1 MWEGRS
7 RNVRLV
13 FAYSFLAGMCRS
25 LWSATVMS
33 TYIYLLTGSE
43 ARVGYVT
50 GIQGTAQALAAPLG
64 ALVSDKRGRV
74 HALRVGGA
82 AGLLSVA
89 ATAAAVAYAE
99 SRDAGGSGDSGSG
112 SGGGPFA
119 VLCCAMAAWGVT
131 WAVADPGVEA
141 LFADCVP
148 CGQRSGVYTA
158 KYVLTLLSSAAG
170 PLVSIIL
177 FVLLGDVWTT
187 RDCAAVI
194 LVGVCLAAVPN
205 VVLFAF
211 RAPPPPPLLSITSGV
226 DRAADDDLS
235 KPLLPAHAA
244 EDVAH
249 DAARDC
255 EGGSNAGGAE
265 GGGDAPPARRS
276 TPGSKSAA
284 FAGGANKGAAPL
296 RCGGGGGG
304 GIAVPAAVALSDV
317 MSGLASGMSIRF
329 FPIFFMS
336 DVGLPPVA
344 VSAIYAVSPL
354 LTSAAATAAQRL
366 LAPRLG
372 RAATTVVGIS
382 LLVLICGMRR
392 GSGGSSAQSS
402 AQVAALILVYLVRT
416 ALMNCSKPLTR
427 SIIMDT
433 PPYRDSLRAVTRR
446 PYVVLTCAC
455 PTAAAAAA
463 QVPPAQRARWSAL
476 ESVSTAGWSGSAIV
490 GGLLVERCG
499 MLANFAA
506 TAALQATA
514 LAPLLYVACH
524 EPREVGAGGAAAT
537 ASAAAGAAAAAAAA
551 AHESSGGEGA
561 ALAAGC
567 EVEIG
572 SAAPC
577 AIRPAGAWLLIHGA
591 NAWGAAAAPPGST
604 KALKPLLRPRQQVV
618 PIRGEE
624 RDILMS
630 RIEKELVKPYMKDV
644 ATKREARPRLLLGM
658 NEVIRALER
667 SAAPAGAPAAAAA
680 AAEQC
685 RVRVVLLSVRD
696 VKAPHLVEHVARMAR
711 TKCVPL
717 LVLPNASKPLS
728 ELFATKTLAAMA
740 FRPAPEPTPN
750 SGGRDEGSS
759 AALAGAPAPSDADM
773 ASALMLTRLG
783 GALAAAGALAGG
795 LLLRRASTLAT
806 ATPPSS
812 AFSVAYITSPT
823 AAHAR
828 ELAGKL
834 VRERLA
840 ACVNIVPAVSSVYVW
855 KGELQEDEE
864 VLMMCKTRTA
874 LVKELSE
881 FVVKNHPYEVCE
893 VITTPIL
900 DGNPPYL
907 KWLGEST
914 RQPPPQS

>member
-7 RNVRLV
+7 RTVRLV

-64 ALVSDKRGRV
+64 ALISDKRGRV

-89 ATAAAVAYAE
+89 ATAAAVVYAE
-99 SRDAGGSGDSGSG
+99 SRDAGGRGDADSS
-112 SGGGPFA
+112 SSGGPFA

-141 LFADCVP
+141 LFADSVP

-187 RDCAAVI
+187 HDCAAVI

-205 VVLFAF
+205 AVLFAF
-211 RAPPPPPLLSITSGV
+211 RAPPPPPLLSVTSGV
-226 DRAADDDLS
+226 DSAADEDLS

-265 GGGDAPPARRS
+265 GGGDAPLARRS
-276 TPGSKSAA
+276 AHGSKSAA
-284 FAGGANKGAAPL
+284 FAGGANSKGAASL
-296 RCGGGGGG
+296 RCGDGSSSGSGGSVSS
-304 GIAVPAAVALSDV
+304 IAVPAAVALSDV

-372 RAATTVVGIS
+372 RAATTVSVKVVGIS
-382 LLVLICGMRR
+382 LLVLICAMRR

-402 AQVAALILVYLVRT
+402 AQVAALILVYLART

-433 PPYRDSLRAVTRR
+433 
-446 PYVVLTCAC
+446 
-455 PTAAAAAA
+455 
-463 QVPPAQRARWSAL
+463 VPPAQRARWSAL
-476 ESVSTAGWSGSAIV
+476 ESVSTAGWSGSAVV

-499 MLANFAA
+499 MLANFAV
-506 TAALQATA
+506 TAALQAAA
-514 LAPLLYVACH
+514 LAPLLYVARH
-524 EPREVGAGGAAAT
+524 KPREGGAAP
-537 ASAAAGAAAAAAAA
+537 ASAAAGAVAGAAAA
-551 AHESSGGEGA
+551 AHKSSGGGGA
-561 ALAAGC
+561 SLAASG

-572 SAAPC
+572 SAA
-577 AIRPAGAWLLIHGA
+577 
-591 NAWGAAAAPPGST
+591 
-604 KALKPLLRPRQQVV
+604 LRV
-618 PIRGEE
+618 
-624 RDILMS
+624 
-630 RIEKELVKPYMKDV
+630 
-644 ATKREARPRLLLGM
+644 T
-658 NEVIRALER
+658 
-667 SAAPAGAPAAAAA
+667 
-680 AAEQC
+680 
-685 RVRVVLLSVRD
+685 
-696 VKAPHLVEHVARMAR
+696 
-711 TKCVPL
+711 
-717 LVLPNASKPLS
+717 
-728 ELFATKTLAAMA
+728 
-740 FRPAPEPTPN
+740 
-750 SGGRDEGSS
+750 
-759 AALAGAPAPSDADM
+759 
-773 ASALMLTRLG
+773 TR
-783 GALAAAGALAGG
+783 
-795 LLLRRASTLAT
+795 
-806 ATPPSS
+806 
-812 AFSVAYITSPT
+812 
-823 AAHAR
+823 
-828 ELAGKL
+828 
-834 VRERLA
+834 
-840 ACVNIVPAVSSVYVW
+840 
-855 KGELQEDEE
+855 
-864 VLMMCKTRTA
+864 
-874 LVKELSE
+874 
-881 FVVKNHPYEVCE
+881 
-893 VITTPIL
+893 
-900 DGNPPYL
+900 
-907 KWLGEST
+907 
-914 RQPPPQS
+914 